1 MGISGAI
8 NLETLN
14 PAVLLFATAAL
25 LAVLLVL
32 FVVQTIR
39 IGKMDK
45 KLKTFMKGKDVSS
58 LESEIVGL
66 FKDNKH
72 LTRNAMRTKRD
83 IEDIRQQ
90 LLTHISKVGII
101 KYDAFQ
107 QMGGKLSFAL
117 CMLDAEDNGFIL
129 NTVQSSEGQYA
140 YLKEI
145 FSGQSTI
152 ELGREEKQ
160 ALESALAADA
170 DEPEKPEKPAKRK
183 GKEDR

>member
-1 MGISGAI
+1 MNTIDPTVMFLGV
-8 NLETLN
+8 T
-14 PAVLLFATAAL
+14 VV
-25 LAVLLVL
+25 LAVLVIL
-32 FVVQTIR
+32 FIVQTIR
-39 IGKMDK
+39 IGKLDK

-72 LTRNAMRTKRD
+72 LTRNAMRAKRD
-83 IEDIRQQ
+83 IEEIRQQ
-90 LLTHISKVGII
+90 MMTHVCKVGIV

-152 ELGREEKQ
+152 ELGKEEQQ
-160 ALESALAADA
+160 ALEDALEA
-170 DEPEKPEKPAKRK
+170 DEDPGES
-183 GKEDR
+183 

>member
-1 MGISGAI
+1 MG
-8 NLETLN
+8 
-14 PAVLLFATAAL
+14 AL
-25 LAVLLVL
+25 DPGVSFLITTVALVILLVL
-32 FVVQTIR
+32 FIVQTIR
-39 IGKMDK
+39 IGKLDK

-72 LTRNAMRTKRD
+72 LTRNAMRAKRD
-83 IEDIRQQ
+83 IEEIRQQ
-90 LLTHISKVGII
+90 MMTHVCKVGIV

-145 FSGQSTI
+145 FSGQSRI
-152 ELGREEKQ
+152 ELGREEQQ
-160 ALESALAADA
+160 ALTDALEQGEDI
-170 DEPEKPEKPAKRK
+170 EPEEKK
-183 GKEDR
+183 

>member
-1 MGISGAI
+1 MYLTGGLSVG
-8 NLETLN
+8 TLD
-14 PAVLLFATAAL
+14 PTVMFLVTTVVL
-25 LAVLLVL
+25 VILLVL
-32 FVVQTIR
+32 FIVQTIR
-39 IGKMDK
+39 IGKLDK

-72 LTRNAMRTKRD
+72 LTRNAMRAKRD

-90 LLTHISKVGII
+90 MQTHVCKVGIV

-117 CMLDAEDNGFIL
+117 CMLDADDNGFIL
-129 NTVQSSEGQYA
+129 NTVQSTEGQYA

-152 ELGREEKQ
+152 ELGREEQQ
-160 ALESALAADA
+160 ALDSALEAGD
-170 DEPEKPEKPAKRK
+170 DELEEA
-183 GKEDR
+183 

>member
-1 MGISGAI
+1 MGTIDPTVMFLITS
-8 NLETLN
+8 
-14 PAVLLFATAAL
+14 VV

-32 FVVQTIR
+32 FIVQTIR
-39 IGKMDK
+39 IGKLDK

-72 LTRNAMRTKRD
+72 LTRNAMRAKRD
-83 IEDIRQQ
+83 IEEIRQQ
-90 LLTHISKVGII
+90 MQTHLCKVGIV

-117 CMLDAEDNGFIL
+117 CMLDSEDNGFIL

-140 YLKEI
+140 YLKEVL
-145 FSGQSTI
+145 SGQSTI
-152 ELGREEKQ
+152 ELGREEQQ
-160 ALESALAADA
+160 ALESALASDDDVLNEA
-170 DEPEKPEKPAKRK
+170 
-183 GKEDR
+183 